1 MFIAVKPFMNSTHT
15 KPYLECP
22 ECGEVVLSM
31 EERAHT
37 TIEMVY
43 TCPHCKCRY
52 RIPFWCQMLQRAVA
66 TVTALILLIIY
77 GFFIRSPGSSW
88 NIIDLTVIILLAV
101 PYVFLIGIVGRKL
114 SYIAPLEKV

>member
-1 MFIAVKPFMNSTHT
+1 MKPFMNSTHT

-52 RIPFWCQMLQRAVA
+52 RIPFWCQMLQKAVA

-77 GFFIRSPGSSW
+77 GFFIRSPGPPW
-88 NIIDLTVIILLAV
+88 NMTDLMVVILLAV
-101 PYVFLIGIVGRKL
+101 PYVHLIGIVGRKL